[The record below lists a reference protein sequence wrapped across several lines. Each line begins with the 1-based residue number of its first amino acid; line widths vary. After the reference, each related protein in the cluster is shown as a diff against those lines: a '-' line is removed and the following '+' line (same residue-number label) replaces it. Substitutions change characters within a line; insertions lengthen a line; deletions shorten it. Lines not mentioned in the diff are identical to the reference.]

1 MWQCAELTA
10 FDMNPIRRKEVD
22 NFLIQLNRYFYNKNI
37 LRLFIINFSIINLDK
52 NIVIFKKNNV
62 YL

>member
-1 MWQCAELTA
+1 
-10 FDMNPIRRKEVD
+10 MNPIRRKEVD

-52 NIVIFKKNNV
+52 NIIIFKKNNV

>member
-52 NIVIFKKNNV
+52 NIVIFKKNV